1 MKNYRIFRLP
11 KGTMSLLL
19 DRRAVMIIGSLS
31 IGLLILLLIS
41 TGMGDMKLSPFKVIT
56 ALFGNG
62 TKMEMLVVNS
72 FRLPRILIALLVGV
86 SLAVAGSILQ
96 GLIRNP
102 LASPDIIGL
111 TGGASVAVVAFLAIY
126 SDTSNSL
133 TISIHWLPVG
143 AFVGATVVALL
154 VYFLSWKNDGV
165 SPMRLVLI
173 GIGIS
178 ALAQAI
184 TTLFMVMGPI
194 YQASQA
200 NIWLTGSVYGS
211 TWENVRI
218 LFPWT
223 VLLFLI
229 TFVLARTLNIQELG
243 EELATSVGS
252 KVQRQRFLLLLI
264 ATGLTGGAV
273 AFGGAI
279 GFVGLMAPHIARKLV
294 GSAYGVLLPVS
305 ALVGAILVVLADLI
319 GRTVFAPIEV
329 PAGVFTAAIGAP
341 YFIYLLYK
349 SRNT

>member
-1 MKNYRIFRLP
+1 MKKYRTIRLP
-11 KGTMSLLL
+11 KGTISLLL
-19 DRRAVMIIGSLS
+19 DRKASTI
-31 IGLLILLLIS
+31 IGLLFIGLLLVMTIS
-41 TGMGDMKLSPFKVIT
+41 TGMGEMKLSPLQVIN

-62 TKMEMLVVNS
+62 TKIETLVVTS
-72 FRLPRILIALLVGV
+72 FRLPRILIALFVGV
-86 SLAVAGSILQ
+86 SLAVAGAILQ

-126 SDTSNSL
+126 SDKSNSL
-133 TISIHWLPVG
+133 TISIQWLPVG

-154 VYFLSWKNDGV
+154 VYLLSWKNGV
-165 SPMRLVLI
+165 SPMRLVLV

-184 TTLFMVMGPI
+184 TTLFMIMGPI

-218 LFPWT
+218 LAPWT
-223 VLLFLI
+223 FLLLII
-229 TFVLARTLNIQELG
+229 TFVLSRILNIQELG

-252 KVQRQRFLLLLI
+252 RVQRERLFLLLV

-294 GSAYGVLLPVS
+294 GSAFGALLPVS
-305 ALVGAILVVLADLI
+305 ALIGGMLVVVADLI
-319 GRTVFAPIEV
+319 GRIIFAPIEV

-341 YFIYLLYK
+341 YFVYLLYK
-349 SRNT
+349 SRNS